1 MKRKYRRHIN
11 NSLTASTSKANLKAR
26 KSSSEKEIETELE
39 PEGIDRDVAII
50 NKAIYEQEA
59 RNSAAL
65 ANGEVSDEE
74 KKSSSP
80 ESNDSS
86 LTNNI
91 DKINGNSKTVNE
103 TDSYPANSLSKE
115 DSPKTNNPLVGKRKR
130 LSLQL
135 NHKTKNSPNV
145 SNKRTR
151 SNSVQFS
158 DSVMVIDGNNEVS
171 FNQDTEKSKEVPAS
185 EQNGF
190 TKEEYQNKEI
200 NVK

>member
-1 MKRKYRRHIN
+1 MKRKYRRHVN
-11 NSLTASTSKANLKAR
+11 NSLAASTSKTNLKPR
-26 KSSSEKEIETELE
+26 KSSSEKETEPELE

-50 NKAIYEQEA
+50 NKAIFEQEA
-59 RNSAAL
+59 RNSATL
-65 ANGEVSDEE
+65 TNGDVSEDE
-74 KKSSSP
+74 KKSLNL
-80 ESNDSS
+80 ESNSF
-86 LTNNI
+86 TNNV

-103 TDSYPANSLSKE
+103 TDDYPASPLAKD
-115 DSPKTNNPLVGKRKR
+115 DSAKSNNLIGKRKR

-135 NHKTKNSPNV
+135 NHKTKNSPSV

-171 FNQDTEKSKEVPAS
+171 FNQDTEKLKEVPAS

-190 TKEEYQNKEI
+190 TKEEYQNKET
-200 NVK
+200 NLNKV